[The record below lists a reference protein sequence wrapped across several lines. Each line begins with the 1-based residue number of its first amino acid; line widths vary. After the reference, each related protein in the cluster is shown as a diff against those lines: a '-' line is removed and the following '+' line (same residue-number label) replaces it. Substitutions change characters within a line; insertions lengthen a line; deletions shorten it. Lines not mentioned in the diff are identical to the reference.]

1 MKPITF
7 SSMMCASLFVGSF
20 ATPAIL
26 TGTVAHA
33 AQPYTCICNGE
44 KKRFLAST
52 KYCERQNNVKSCS
65 QQQYNATYTKAC
77 KANGCRLP
85 TARDK
90 L

>member
-1 MKPITF
+1 ML
-7 SSMMCASLFVGSF
+7 CASLFAGML
-20 ATPAIL
+20 ATPVWL
-26 TGTVAHA
+26 TGTAAHA

-65 QQQYNATYTKAC
+65 QRQYNATYTKAC

-85 TARDK
+85 AGRDK